1 MVDDA
6 LRIDICICTFRRAHV
21 AETLHSISLLAIKPT
36 WIIRVI
42 VADNDET
49 ASALDIVEETARD
62 CSLSVTYL
70 HAPGRNISGARN
82 ACLDA
87 ATAPLVAFIDDDE
100 VASAE
105 WLAALVGT
113 LEISNADVV
122 LGPVQA
128 VYRADCPGWLRKGDF
143 HSTRPVWVAGEIIT
157 GYAGNVLFRRTAP
170 ALNGRRFRLDLGRS
184 GGEDTIFFSGVHRAG
199 GKIDY
204 AANALVTEAVA
215 AERASLAWLLRRRFR
230 FGQTHAK
237 VLMADGGGMGRRLRI
252 AVMASVKLGACLLRA
267 CLATPRAERMR
278 FWLLRGMLHGGV
290 VYSLLWPN
298 QYLVTPAPAA
308 LADKVA

>member
-1 MVDDA
+1 MVDGD
-6 LRIDICICTFRRAHV
+6 LSFDICICTFRRSQVTA
-21 AETLHSISLLAIKPT
+21 TLHSISRLALEPN

-49 ASALDIVEETARD
+49 PSARDIVEATARD

-70 HAPGRNISGARN
+70 HAPACNISVARN

-100 VASAE
+100 VASPE

-113 LEISNADVV
+113 LNAGNADVV

-128 VYRADCPGWLRKGDF
+128 GYRSDCPGWLRGGDF
-143 HSTRPVWVAGEIIT
+143 HSTKPVWVGGKIIT
-157 GYAGNVLFRRTAP
+157 GYTSNVLFRRTAP

-204 AANALVTEAVA
+204 AAKALVTEAVA
-215 AERASLAWLLRRRFR
+215 VERANLWWLVQRRFR
-230 FGQTHAK
+230 FGQTHGLL
-237 VLMADGGGMGRRLRI
+237 LMEDGQPGAVRRLKNI
-252 AVMASVKLGACLLRA
+252 GMASAKAGVCFVAACLNIGRS
-267 CLATPRAERMR
+267 ERR
-278 FWLLRGMLHGGV
+278 RYWLLRGTIHSGV
-290 VYSLLWPN
+290 VCRLLWAT
-298 QYLVTPAPAA
+298 QGVAPAQPVPKA
-308 LADKVA
+308 A